1 MAKAFAKSF
10 YNSKAWKQTRKSY
23 IASVNGLCEDCLDK
37 GKITPGYILHHTI
50 ELTPENIKDP
60 FIALNQNLL
69 MYLCLVCHNKIG
81 SDSSVLRDGL
91 MFDDNGDVIE
101 DAPI

>member
-23 IASVNGLCEDCLDK
+23 IASVNGLCEDCLDQ

-60 FIALNQNLL
+60 FTALNHDVLR
-69 MYLCLVCHNKIG
+69 YVCLECHNKIHIG
-81 SDSSVLRDGL
+81 DSTVIRDGL
-91 MFDDNGDVIE
+91 TFDEHGDVVE
-101 DAPI
+101 EY